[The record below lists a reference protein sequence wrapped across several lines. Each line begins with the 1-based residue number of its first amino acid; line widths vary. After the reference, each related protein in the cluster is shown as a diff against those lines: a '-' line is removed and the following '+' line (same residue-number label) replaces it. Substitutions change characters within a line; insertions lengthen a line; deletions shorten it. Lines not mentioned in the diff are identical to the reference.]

1 MTRYK
6 SITVN
11 ENTFNA
17 VAEKQTTLYQKT
29 KLSKAQVVEALVNV
43 SCIEPNNKKEDHET
57 EKRQSEDT

>member
-1 MTRYK
+1 M
-6 SITVN
+6 N

-17 VAEKQTTLYQKT
+17 VAEKQTTLYPKT